1 MATQLKNSLTIIG
14 GTGVT
19 ASNSGVAW
27 KGASPLTQQISI
39 GNDISTTGNVQFNA
53 VTASSY
59 KFGNDHSIQS
69 NGQVLGSVTYTGTTS
84 VSSTL
89 TISGNSTMSGNI
101 TAEKIITELTSSSTI
116 HDSGST
122 QFGDSID
129 DTHYIT
135 GSLYSSGS
143 FVLNGYS
150 SNETSND
157 VLLGDNSQT
166 AIVTEG
172 AVKTYAD
179 TNIGTTIV
187 EPYLRKN
194 FNKSALSISNN
205 TSSFTAFSA
214 SAPDG
219 IAATNENDFL
229 FFNNG
234 QIMEHDALTIQQSGS
249 NFLLKVD
256 SDSIG
261 YNLESDDEIKAWGR
275 FEPDNPGYLDFDGS
289 NDEVTTNFSGSAR
302 GPLPNKT
309 YSWWMKSSETA
320 RNYSVFSHGSQK
332 RGGFTPNFSSGRPLI
347 WNGNSWFVYWENT
360 SAQDD
365 GEWHHWM
372 LYNDVLAITGSK
384 LYVDGTEIAVNLYKT
399 SGTVS
404 NLLTHSQPL
413 TIGSFQN
420 NSTNHGRH
428 FEGSITNFA
437 VYSGDKTA
445 NVVSHYNSGTPKDL
459 NGESDLQGYWK
470 MSEGSGTT
478 VTDSSGEGNDGTIDG
493 ASWIT
498 VMEN

>member
-135 GSLYSSGS
+135 GSLYETGS

-157 VLLGDNSQT
+157 GLLGDNSQT

-205 TSSFTAFSA
+205 TSSFSAFTA

-219 IAATNENDFL
+219 ITATNENDFL

-234 QIMEHDALTIQQSGS
+234 QIMEHDALQVQQSGS
-249 NFLLKVD
+249 NFLLIVD
-256 SDSIG
+256 PSSIG
-261 YNLESDDEIKAWGR
+261 YNLDSLDEIKAWGR
-275 FEPDNPGYLDFDGS
+275 FEAPGYLNFDGS
-289 NDEVTTNFSGSAR
+289 NDEVTTNYSGSA
-302 GPLPNKT
+302 LPGNKT
-309 YSWWMKSSETA
+309 YSWWMKSSQTS
-320 RNYSVFSHGSQK
+320 RNYAVFGYGSNK
-332 RGGFTPNFSSGRPLI
+332 TAFVPNFSGGKPLM
-347 WNGNSWFVYWENT
+347 WNGASWFVYWDATEDDN
-360 SAQDD
+360 D

-384 LYVDGTEIAVNLYKT
+384 VYVDGTLLDVSSYHST
-399 SGTVS
+399 GT
-404 NLLTHSQPL
+404 LLTHSQPL
-413 TIGSFQN
+413 TIGSYQN
-420 NSTNHGRH
+420 NSTNEGRH
-428 FEGSITNFA
+428 FSGSIKEFS
-437 VYSGDKTA
+437 VFPGDKTSNA
-445 NVVSHYNSGTPKDL
+445 STYYNNGTPYDVT
-459 NGESDLQGYWK
+459 NEADLQGYWR
-470 MSEGSGTT
+470 MDENQGTIAY
-478 VTDSSGEGNDGTIDG
+478 DSSGEGNNGTIDG
-493 ASWIT
+493 ATWVT
-498 VMEN
+498 